1 MGNARILGF
10 VVEILVLWG
19 NGLVGVVLLVWICR
33 IGLGT
38 FKRCQPNW
46 FVDDSGVHRIGQV
59 NAKGVEACF
68 ELGGVLGMDGVEVG
82 WALVKRKLR
91 VLVLVEY
98 FRVDG
103 MIW

>member
-1 MGNARILGF
+1 
-10 VVEILVLWG
+10 
-19 NGLVGVVLLVWICR
+19 
-33 IGLGT
+33 
-38 FKRCQPNW
+38 
-46 FVDDSGVHRIGQV
+46 
-59 NAKGVEACF
+59 
-68 ELGGVLGMDGVEVG
+68 MDGVEVG